1 MEDVKFEG
9 SKIGKGE
16 LQKQMMDITEANR
29 KAGLEASR
37 AFAAAFEE
45 GGDGLTPERAKQ
57 LQDGLDAIAKGYKDI
72 NDQQLK
78 NLETSRSFSAGW
90 NEAFASYKDDAFNAA
105 MEAKTYFD
113 TFSKGFE
120 DVFVKMVQTGKLSFK
135 DLANTMIAEFA
146 RIESRKLFAGLFGGA
161 SGGGLFSGF
170 AKMLGFANG
179 GVPPI
184 GVPSIVGERGPELF
198 VPRSAGTI
206 VPNNQ
211 LGMGTNVTYN
221 INAVDASSFRQ
232 LLARDP
238 EFLYAVTEKGRSAIP
253 SGRR

>member
-1 MEDVKFEG
+1 
-9 SKIGKGE
+9 
-16 LQKQMMDITEANR
+16 
-29 KAGLEASR
+29 
-37 AFAAAFEE
+37 
-45 GGDGLTPERAKQ
+45 
-57 LQDGLDAIAKGYKDI
+57 
-72 NDQQLK
+72 
-78 NLETSRSFSAGW
+78 
-90 NEAFASYKDDAFNAA
+90 

-120 DVFVKMVQTGKLSFK
+120 DVFVKMVQTGKLSFR

-146 RIESRKLFAGLFGGA
+146 RIESRKLFAGLFGGG
-161 SGGGLFSGF
+161 STGGGFFEGLFSGAKTLLSGNSF
-170 AKMLGFANG
+170 FKMLGFANG

-206 VPNNQ
+206 IPNGQ
-211 LGMGTNVTYN
+211 FGTTGMNTNITYN
-221 INAVDASSFRQ
+221 INATDAASFRQ
-232 LLARDP
+232 LLAREP